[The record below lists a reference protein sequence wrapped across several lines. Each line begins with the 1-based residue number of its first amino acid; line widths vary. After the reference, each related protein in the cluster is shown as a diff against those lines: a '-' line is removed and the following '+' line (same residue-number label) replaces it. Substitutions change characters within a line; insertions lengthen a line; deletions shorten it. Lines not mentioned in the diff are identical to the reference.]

1 MKKFTKLWNAVKI
14 PLLAILCSLVAGGV
28 IIAVTGSNPFKAY
41 YALLQGGGL
50 APKSSYASYKSML
63 TDFMSYVNYFTPMI
77 FAALAV
83 AVALR
88 AGLFNIGVSGQ
99 MLAAGFTA
107 SIVVGY
113 SSLNAVLAKPL
124 VVIIGLIV
132 GGLVGALIGFLKY
145 RFNINEVVCDQFLHQ
160 YLFRGSGLQTV
171 KGNLRSFQTD
181 TDGYHGG
188 QSENGYS
195 AGNYSGSAYGGGCM
209 VPVREDKAWL

>member
-88 AGLFNIGVSGQ
+88 AGLLISVSPDRCWQ
-99 MLAAGFTA
+99 PDLPQASLWATA
-107 SIVVGY
+107 V
-113 SSLNAVLAKPL
+113 
-124 VVIIGLIV
+124 
-132 GGLVGALIGFLKY
+132 
-145 RFNINEVVCDQFLHQ
+145 
-160 YLFRGSGLQTV
+160 
-171 KGNLRSFQTD
+171 
-181 TDGYHGG
+181 
-188 QSENGYS
+188 
-195 AGNYSGSAYGGGCM
+195 
-209 VPVREDKAWL
+209 